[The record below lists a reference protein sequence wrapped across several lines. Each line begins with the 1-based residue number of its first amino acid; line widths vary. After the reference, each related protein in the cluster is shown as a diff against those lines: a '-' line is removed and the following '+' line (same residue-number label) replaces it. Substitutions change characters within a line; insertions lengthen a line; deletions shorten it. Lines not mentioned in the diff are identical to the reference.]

1 MNESPATATFSALRP
16 RLFALAYRM
25 LGVRADADD
34 VVQDAWLRWQGGT
47 PEGLQSADAWLVTIT
62 TRLAIDRL
70 RSRQAERAAYTGYWL
85 PEPLMELDE
94 WTPESAAEQSDEV
107 SVALMWVLERLA
119 PNERAAWLL
128 REVFDQ
134 DYGDIAVILGKS
146 EASCRQLVHRAQER
160 IRQEQPR
167 FEVPQQTHHALLQR
181 FMLAAQQADRDAM
194 KGLLSD
200 DVALVADGGG
210 KVNSYLNILHGAGR
224 VAGSFWS
231 LEHQNPGQVNY
242 RMARINGHPG
252 LLRYVD
258 GKIESAQ
265 AFSFADGRIAAV
277 YLIRNPDKLFTAPC
291 HNGGPRPSNR

>member
-1 MNESPATATFSALRP
+1 MTMNDTATAIFSALRP

-34 VVQDAWLRWQGGT
+34 VVQDTWLRWQGST
-47 PEGLQSADAWLVTIT
+47 SETMELLQSPEAWLVTIT

-94 WTPESAAEQSDEV
+94 RTPESAAEQADEV
-107 SVALMWVLERLA
+107 SVALMWVMERLA
-119 PNERAAWLL
+119 PVERAAYLL

-134 DYGDIAVILGKS
+134 DYSDLAAILGKS

-160 IRQEQPR
+160 VRLEQPR
-167 FEVPQQTHHALLQR
+167 FEVPQQTHRDLLQR
-181 FMLAAQQADRDAM
+181 FMQAAEKADRSAM
-194 KGLLSD
+194 KALLAD
-200 DVALVADGGG
+200 DVALVADGGR
-210 KVNSYLNILHGAGR
+210 KVSSYPRILVGAGR

-231 LEHQNPGQVNY
+231 LEHMFPGHVSY
-242 RMARINGHPG
+242 RMARINGRPG

-258 GKIESAQ
+258 GELESVQ
-265 AFSFADGRIAAV
+265 SFETDGQRI
-277 YLIRNPDKLFTAPC
+277 LRIHSQRNPDKLL
-291 HNGGPRPSNR
+291 HLRPL

>member
-1 MNESPATATFSALRP
+1 MNDTATAIFSTLRP

-34 VVQDAWLRWQGGT
+34 VVQDTWLRWQGST
-47 PEGLQSADAWLVTIT
+47 SETMELLQSPEAWLVTIT

-94 WTPESAAEQSDEV
+94 RTPESAAEQADEV

-119 PNERAAWLL
+119 PVERAAYLL

-134 DYGDIAVILGKS
+134 DYSDLAAILGKS

-160 IRQEQPR
+160 VRLEQPR
-167 FEVPQQTHHALLQR
+167 FEVPQQDHRDLLHRFMQAAKLADRSAMKALL
-181 FMLAAQQADRDAM
+181 AE
-194 KGLLSD
+194 
-200 DVALVADGGG
+200 DVALVTDGGG
-210 KVNSYLNILHGAGR
+210 KVSSYPRILVGAGR

-231 LEHQNPGQVNY
+231 LEHMFPHQVDY
-242 RMARINGHPG
+242 RMARINGRPG

-265 AFSFADGRIAAV
+265 AFDFADGRISAV
-277 YLIRNPDKLFTAPC
+277 YLVRNPDKLFSAPC
-291 HNGGPRPSNR
+291 HNGASLAV